1 MRVMDPAKTAAFRSM
16 VYFMTRD
23 GMNIWDARMKAREIL
38 DYPLRTRRE
47 WQREYKFNKEGQKK
61 RFQYIPTSEEV
72 LDLNFHAI
80 VSDCRGIVRG
90 TLVPRAWQDL
100 SSTWVEIE
108 HINRAQYPPE
118 PEYKV
123 VHRERKAAQRNQ
135 VEVRTGEERKFIR
148 KIQRILMMQ
157 GMEKEVARQK
167 AETLLLGPTKGEV

>member
-1 MRVMDPAKTAAFRSM
+1 M
-16 VYFMTRD
+16 VCVLEKE
-23 GMNIWDARMKAREIL
+23 GMNVWEARMLARVLL
-38 DYPLRTRRE
+38 DYPIRSRPVWRK
-47 WQREYKFNKEGQKK
+47 QFGFNKSGK
-61 RFQYIPTSEEV
+61 RALQWVPTTEDI
-72 LDLNFHAI
+72 LDLNFHSI

-118 PEYKV
+118 PAYKTV
-123 VHRERKAAQRNQ
+123 YRERKQAQRNQ